1 MRYSDFKIV
10 ESIPQANDVVGNKM
24 DSDNNITDMT
34 DGLEAGPPYP
44 AEQVEAVKALQTQLE
59 RLGYSVGSTGI
70 DGKYGPRTSRAVK
83 AYQADFGQATPAN
96 ANFAGGAI
104 TADAIAALATVSPKE
119 TPTPTGNEGSG
130 GGSGTYDLPPLS
142 DRDDIQGAVKAVR
155 DFIAQYESK
164 GHYDIRNGESRDA
177 NILGMTID
185 EVLQYQRGWR
195 RWPKSASSA
204 IGRYQYTQGTLS
216 WMAGVM
222 GVNKRTQKFD
232 PAFQDALCV
241 ADMRQRCRL
250 DGWLN
255 GTVSDEA
262 FINKISTVW
271 AAIPNS
277 SNRSTYRGV
286 ANNSRGLNYDE
297 TLAIIGQIRT
307 GLA

>member
-10 ESIPQANDVVGNKM
+10 ESIPQANDVVGNKQ
-24 DSDNNITDMT
+24 DSDNNVFNMEG
-34 DGLEAGPPYP
+34 GLEAGPPYP
-44 AEQVEAVKALQTQLE
+44 QDQIEAVKQLQTALQ

-83 AYQADFGQATPAN
+83 AYQRDFGQASPPN
-96 ANFAGGAI
+96 ANFEGGAI
-104 TADAIAALATVSPKE
+104 TADGIKALQAAKPLAQ
-119 TPTPTGNEGSG
+119 PTPTGNEGSG

-164 GHYDIRNGESRDA
+164 GHYDIRNGGSRDPA
-177 NILGMTID
+177 ITDMTIN

-195 RWPKSASSA
+195 RWPKSASTA
-204 IGRYQYTQGTLS
+204 IGRYQYTRGTLE

-222 GVNKRTQKFD
+222 GVNTSTQKFD
-232 PAFQDALCV
+232 AAFQDALCT
-241 ADMRQRCRL
+241 ADMRQRCSL
-250 DGWLN
+250 DGWLR
-255 GTVSDEA
+255 GSVTDEN
-262 FINKISTVW
+262 FINKISVVW

-277 SNRSTYRGV
+277 ANQSTYVGI
-286 ANNSRGLNYDE
+286 ANNSKGIDYNSTLN
-297 TLAIIGQIRT
+297 IIGQIRS